1 MPTQDLKKEF
11 LVIHLQGSQSGE
23 QRLIVIKQRVHV
35 QTEASAEE
43 RRQTT
48 VNTQLIKQHEMKK
61 LNNRPDFIYYQN
73 ITRLFNNQQLTS

>member
-1 MPTQDLKKEF
+1 MPTQNLKKEF

-35 QTEASAEE
+35 QTEVSAEE

-48 VNTQLIKQHEMKK
+48 VNTQQTKQHEMKK